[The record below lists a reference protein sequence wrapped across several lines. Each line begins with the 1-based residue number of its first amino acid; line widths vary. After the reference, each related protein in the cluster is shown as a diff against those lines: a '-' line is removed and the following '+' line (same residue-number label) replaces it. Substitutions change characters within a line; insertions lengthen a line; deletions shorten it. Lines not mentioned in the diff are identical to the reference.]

1 MALEQL
7 LGIERLA
14 PRRGSCSGGSCS
26 PLQATYHI
34 EHLDGHRS
42 AGHHRLGQLRILRL
56 HSPPRSS
63 IGPGTEVDCRPQPKA
78 GQFRSGVK
86 EARPP
91 ADLAERWADL
101 GYLSGQPLQRPA
113 QSGEWERQDSVV
125 EAAI

>member
-1 MALEQL
+1 MALEQWL
-7 LGIERLA
+7 DIQRLV
-14 PRRGSCSGGSCS
+14 PRRGSCSGDSSS

-34 EHLDGHRS
+34 GHRDGRRS
-42 AGHHRLGQLRILRL
+42 AGHHHLGQLRILRL

-63 IGPGTEVDCRPQPKA
+63 IGPGTVVDWRPQPKA
-78 GQFRSGVK
+78 GQFRNEVK

-101 GYLSGQPLQRPA
+101 GYLNGQRLQRPA